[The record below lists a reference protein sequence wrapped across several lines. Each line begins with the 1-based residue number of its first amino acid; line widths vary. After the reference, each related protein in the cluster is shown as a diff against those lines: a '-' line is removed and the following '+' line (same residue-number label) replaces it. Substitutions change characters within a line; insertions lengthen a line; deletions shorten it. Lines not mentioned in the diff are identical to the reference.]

1 MSAAEPNLA
10 RRAAD
15 LLLGRGP
22 DHQAYP
28 VSAVRAQCPPPRMQP
43 LDADAVRASAAL
55 AGLLYPGIVGK
66 ILARE
71 LVDALGFGYLLGAE
85 STVRELMRHL
95 DEKAR
100 RQLEVRR

>member
-1 MSAAEPNLA
+1 ME
-10 RRAAD
+10 
-15 LLLGRGP
+15 
-22 DHQAYP
+22 
-28 VSAVRAQCPPPRMQP
+28 P

-100 RQLEVRR
+100 QQLGARR